1 MEAQAK
7 TARISLY
14 VTPACRAQLEQ
25 LWRETGRQKSDI
37 VADAIDHYF
46 KTLQKAGQFRVSP

>member
-1 MEAQAK
+1 METQAK

-14 VTPACRAQLEQ
+14 VTPTCRAQLEL

-37 VADAIDHYF
+37 VADAINHYF
-46 KTLQKAGQFRVSP
+46 ETLRKAGQIRVSP